1 MTSQS
6 IRLYQ
11 ANISTFKFL
20 NLSFLNLKFSNHC
33 EQFTKWTQ
41 GRLHS
46 TSIFFIGFCLA
57 ILSSITNIAIA
68 KLPASAIENAKLS
81 IQKNSTKKS
90 TTLIPIRI
98 QDLEKT
104 GDPIASY
111 IVEILQLA
119 IRKSGEPYV
128 IVKSKEAPVP
138 QARQI
143 VEMSQNLGKL
153 DVIWTMTS
161 DDRERQI
168 LPIRIPIDKGFFG
181 WRIAFVHHDQPQLLS
196 KVKQINDLAKYRA
209 GQGALWPDTD
219 ILRSNG
225 LPVITGADESLAN
238 MLRAKRFDYF
248 PRPVIAI
255 WNEKK
260 NPAYRDFAIDTT
272 FILHYPTAFYFFVAP
287 NQKKLAA
294 DLTLGLERAVAD
306 GSFERTFNK
315 YFQGFIRD
323 ANIKERVIFELK
335 NPLIKDGSLPLQNS
349 KLWFKP

>member
-1 MTSQS
+1 MISPRM
-6 IRLYQ
+6 RLYL
-11 ANISTFKFL
+11 ADIPAFNIL
-20 NLSFLNLKFSNHC
+20 NLGFLNLKFSNHC
-33 EQFTKWTQ
+33 EQFAKLAQ
-41 GRLHS
+41 DRLLS
-46 TSIFFIGFCLA
+46 IRIFFITACLA
-57 ILSSITNIAIA
+57 ILSSIANIATA
-68 KLPASAIENAKLS
+68 
-81 IQKNSTKKS
+81 QTSTTATEYTKPTAQESSKSKS

-119 IRKSGEPYV
+119 ITKSGEPYF

-161 DDRERQI
+161 DERERQI

-181 WRIAFVHHDQPQLLS
+181 WRIAFVHRDQPQLLS
-196 KVKQINDLAKYRA
+196 KVKEINDLAKFRA

-255 WNEKK
+255 WNEQK
-260 NPAYRDFAIDTT
+260 NPAYQDFVIDTT
-272 FILHYPTAFYFFVAP
+272 FIVHYPTAFYFFVAP

-306 GSFERTFNK
+306 GSFERIFNK
-315 YFQGFIRD
+315 YFQGFIRS
-323 ANIKERVIFELK
+323 ANIKDRVILELK
-335 NPLIKDGSLPLQNS
+335 NPLIKDGSLPLQNT